1 MRVSPAKLPM
11 STAPKPFDYTA
22 FIDELSG
29 LRESFSNPPPNHRCH
44 DSSAFKLWQHRVI
57 DLIDRIEEQGY
68 RINCGIRLRRFRVLA
83 YAPVSPAAQQKAF
96 DGALAQ
102 TMIELDTIISN
113 FEKYGVS
120 PPAPALAITPSRES
134 TSGQPLEWNK
144 EATLGWYLKH
154 TPARTLRGFVASVL
168 SLVVGAFLFGMYVE
182 KRWPEARSIT
192 SVDKGSKVVPLEQ
205 TPAASRPESA
215 ASE

>member
-1 MRVSPAKLPM
+1 M

-57 DLIDRIEEQGY
+57 DLIDRIEAQGY
-68 RINCGIRLRRFRVLA
+68 RINCGIRLRRFRVTA

-96 DGALAQ
+96 DRALAE
-102 TMIELDTIISN
+102 TTIELDTIISN
-113 FEKYGVS
+113 FEKYGDPRQPS
-120 PPAPALAITPSRES
+120 PAPALAITPSRES
-134 TSGQPLEWNK
+134 TPGQPLEWNK
-144 EATLGWYLKH
+144 DATFGWYLKH
-154 TPARTLRGFVASVL
+154 TPARTLWGFVVSVGG
-168 SLVVGAFLFGMYVE
+168 LVVGAFFSGMYVE
-182 KRWPEARSIT
+182 KRLPEARSPT
-192 SVDKGSKVVPLEQ
+192 SLDKGSKVVPPEQ
-205 TPAASRPESA
+205 RPAASPPAPA